1 MRAPQVVFQT
11 LQEPQPFTN
20 SERDLAD
27 HDVEYLIEFMQFGGE
42 SFSVDPHPERRDPTS
57 PAPDYLMR
65 AADTESVVTVEHSVL
80 REEELQ
86 NEKSRRERHDESF
99 RPPWRS
105 LAPAQIGELLG
116 ALIRRRIERSK
127 LLDVNADGYVLLFRN
142 RLDANLDA
150 FTEVSILPD
159 QSTTYTLSSGANSS
173 SYERMSDRSE
183 VVPVPSASCGTS
195 QCQSGPQAGPREEG

>member
-1 MRAPQVVFQT
+1 MLLIGTDVVTAARLRRGASDVRREWWRVSRWHRAPPSLHVALRWLVQ
-11 LQEPQPFTN
+11 
-20 SERDLAD
+20 
-27 HDVEYLIEFMQFGGE
+27 HG
-42 SFSVDPHPERRDPTS
+42 
-57 PAPDYLMR
+57 MR
-65 AADTESVVTVEHSVL
+65 AADTDSVVAVEHSVL

-127 LLDVNADGYVLLFRN
+127 LLEVNADGYVLLFRN

-159 QSTTYTLSSGANSS
+159 LREASSIDHVYVIVRGQLV
-173 SYERMSDRSE
+173 EL
-183 VVPVPSASCGTS
+183 
-195 QCQSGPQAGPREEG
+195 